1 MVKNVWISQKRQEPL
16 GYLRIG
22 AEVKSEGPTMSEHQL
37 SRPTVEKSEVLEML
51 LRVTGGGLTV
61 GLLIV
66 LPALK
71 ILGLA

>member
-1 MVKNVWISQKRQEPL
+1 MR
-16 GYLRIG
+16 
-22 AEVKSEGPTMSEHQL
+22 EHPL
-37 SRPTVEKSEVLEML
+37 SRPVDETSEVFEML
-51 LRVTGGGLTV
+51 LRMTGGGLTV

>member
-1 MVKNVWISQKRQEPL
+1 MR
-16 GYLRIG
+16 
-22 AEVKSEGPTMSEHQL
+22 EHPL
-37 SRPTVEKSEVLEML
+37 SRPTFEKTEYFEMA
-51 LRVTGGGLTV
+51 LRMTGGGLTV

>member
-1 MVKNVWISQKRQEPL
+1 MTQHPASRSVSERPEFLEVA
-16 GYLRIG
+16 LRI
-22 AEVKSEGPTMSEHQL
+22 AV
-37 SRPTVEKSEVLEML
+37 
-51 LRVTGGGLTV
+51 GGLTV

>member
-1 MVKNVWISQKRQEPL
+1 MMQHPARRPAL
-16 GYLRIG
+16 DR
-22 AEVKSEGPTMSEHQL
+22 SEY
-37 SRPTVEKSEVLEML
+37 LEMVF
-51 LRVTGGGLTV
+51 RIMGGGLTV

>member
-1 MVKNVWISQKRQEPL
+1 MIENGWNQSGLCALLASEN
-16 GYLRIG
+16 
-22 AEVKSEGPTMSEHQL
+22 AEGSSVTHHPL
-37 SRPTVEKSEVLEML
+37 SRASFEKSEFIEVV
-51 LRVTGGGLTV
+51 LRVVGGGLTI

>member
-1 MVKNVWISQKRQEPL
+1 MMQHP
-16 GYLRIG
+16 
-22 AEVKSEGPTMSEHQL
+22 A
-37 SRPTVEKSEVLEML
+37 SRPTVERSEFYEII
-51 LRVTGGGLTV
+51 LRIAGGGLTV

>member
-1 MVKNVWISQKRQEPL
+1 MTDHPV
-16 GYLRIG
+16 
-22 AEVKSEGPTMSEHQL
+22 
-37 SRPTVEKSEVLEML
+37 SRPAFEKSEFVEVVL
-51 LRVTGGGLTV
+51 RIAGGGLTV

>member
-1 MVKNVWISQKRQEPL
+1 MN
-16 GYLRIG
+16 
-22 AEVKSEGPTMSEHQL
+22 EHPL
-37 SRPTVEKSEVLEML
+37 SRPTIDKSEVLEMV
-51 LRVTGGGLTV
+51 LRITGGGLTV

>member
-1 MVKNVWISQKRQEPL
+1 M
-16 GYLRIG
+16 
-22 AEVKSEGPTMSEHQL
+22 TEHPL
-37 SRPTVEKSEVLEML
+37 SRPTSEKTDHLELL
-51 LRVTGGGLTV
+51 LRMTGGGLTV

>member
-1 MVKNVWISQKRQEPL
+1 MTEYGFNQSAREILETMM
-16 GYLRIG
+16 RIIC
-22 AEVKSEGPTMSEHQL
+22 
-37 SRPTVEKSEVLEML
+37 
-51 LRVTGGGLTV
+51 GGLTV

>member
-1 MVKNVWISQKRQEPL
+1 MREHPL
-16 GYLRIG
+16 R
-22 AEVKSEGPTMSEHQL
+22 
-37 SRPTVEKSEVLEML
+37 RPTFEKTEVFEIL
-51 LRVTGGGLTV
+51 LRMTGGGLTV

>member
-1 MVKNVWISQKRQEPL
+1 
-16 GYLRIG
+16 
-22 AEVKSEGPTMSEHQL
+22 MSEHPL
-37 SRPTVEKSEVLEML
+37 SRPTPESSEVLEML
-51 LRVTGGGLTV
+51 LRMTGGGLTV

>member
-1 MVKNVWISQKRQEPL
+1 M
-16 GYLRIG
+16 
-22 AEVKSEGPTMSEHQL
+22 TEHPL
-37 SRPTVEKSEVLEML
+37 SRPTFAKSDFFEMA
-51 LRVTGGGLTV
+51 LRVAGGGLTV

>member
-1 MVKNVWISQKRQEPL
+1 LSANGK
-16 GYLRIG
+16 
-22 AEVKSEGPTMSEHQL
+22 AEGLSMMHHPV
-37 SRPTVEKSEVLEML
+37 SRPAFEKSEFIEVL
-51 LRVTGGGLTV
+51 LRVVGGGLTI

>member
-1 MVKNVWISQKRQEPL
+1 MEETMPVSEPTFK
-16 GYLRIG
+16 IQ
-22 AEVKSEGPTMSEHQL
+22 P
-37 SRPTVEKSEVLEML
+37 LEMV
-51 LRVTGGGLTV
+51 LRMIGGTLTV